1 MQSGSS
7 PGSTRDAPNAAVL
20 VSIAGSKPT
29 AFEAVSF
36 QQVLGQD
43 VARPLRRLSG
53 CRARTLA
60 GTCCTVETSVPMSG
74 DAARRSAR
82 ATYFRRLSVA
92 THPTGFEQISGPE
105 AAGGSVLQTKGFLS
119 CLWRAGSCLVRSSA
133 KRQAA
138 GAVACGFA
146 FGPSVGGASPRTLFH
161 VTGRLLG
168 RQFGSNTR
176 PPLRKRDQQRQ
187 HF

>member
-1 MQSGSS
+1 MEKLILGVAGFPEVIATDQCHSGNIPMQSGSS

-74 DAARRSAR
+74 DAARKGAR

-92 THPTGFEQISGPE
+92 AHPTGF
-105 AAGGSVLQTKGFLS
+105 
-119 CLWRAGSCLVRSSA
+119 
-133 KRQAA
+133 
-138 GAVACGFA
+138 
-146 FGPSVGGASPRTLFH
+146 
-161 VTGRLLG
+161 
-168 RQFGSNTR
+168 
-176 PPLRKRDQQRQ
+176 
-187 HF
+187 